1 MASRRKKKERQ
12 KREAERQELEAKQ
25 KKRAKL
31 AVRIILSFLVI
42 VDLVLAGAGI
52 NYLKTEYEL
61 KKKCTAE
68 AVGYV
73 TDVKVTTRTS
83 RSRSG
88 RPTTVRTYHTYIEV
102 NDSKCPVHEIYI
114 EKGGFKEG
122 RNVKV
127 YYDPDGYSYYVE
139 GGPKDTMI
147 IGSVLTALGV
157 LMLVFKGWLVYMLR
171 FRKKPEDKKDNA
183 GEKDKQS
190 I

>member
-12 KREAERQELEAKQ
+12 KLEAQRQELEAKQ

-31 AVRIILSFLVI
+31 AGRIFLAVFVI
-42 VDLVLAGAGI
+42 VDLVLAGVGI
-52 NYLKTEYEL
+52 NYLKAEYEL

-83 RSRSG
+83 RSRRG
-88 RPTTVRTYHTYIEV
+88 RPTKVRTYHTYIEV

-114 EKGGFKEG
+114 EKDGFKEG
-122 RNVKV
+122 GNVKV
-127 YYDPDGYSYYVE
+127 YYDPDGYSYYVDGE
-139 GGPKDTMI
+139 PKDKII
-147 IGSVLTALGV
+147 IGSVLTALGT

-171 FRKKPEDKKDNA
+171 FRKMPEDKKDDA

>member
-12 KREAERQELEAKQ
+12 KLEAQRQELEAKQ

-31 AVRIILSFLVI
+31 AGRIFLAVFVI
-42 VDLVLAGAGI
+42 VDLVLAGVGI

-73 TDVKVTTRTS
+73 TDVKVTTRKSWS
-83 RSRSG
+83 RRG
-88 RPTTVRTYHTYIEV
+88 GTRTVRTYHNYIEV

-114 EKGGFKEG
+114 EKDGFKEG
-122 RNVKV
+122 GNVKV
-127 YYDPDGYSYYVE
+127 YYDPDGYDYYVE
-139 GGPKDTMI
+139 GTSANRITGGI
-147 IGSVLTALGV
+147 VLTVLGT
-157 LMLVFKGWLVYMLR
+157 LMLVFKGWLVYILR
-171 FRKKPEDKKDNA
+171 DRKKPEDKKDNA

>member
-12 KREAERQELEAKQ
+12 KLEAERQEQEAKQ
-25 KKRAKL
+25 KKRAKI
-31 AVRIILSFLVI
+31 AGRIMLGILVI
-42 VDLVLAGAGI
+42 VDLVLLGAGI

-61 KKKCTAE
+61 KKSCTAE

-122 RNVKV
+122 ANVKV

-139 GGPKDTMI
+139 GGPKDNII

-171 FRKKPEDKKDNA
+171 FRKKPEDKKDEA
-183 GEKDKQS
+183 GKKDKQS